1 MRLAATRV
9 CSCTP
14 SSLAAVGTS
23 LSRLSGVLSHSYRF
37 VALPLGHRSHAS
49 PASSLICSHSL
60 VFRFRPLGLRSHAS
74 PASSP
79 LVVAQRRGAGLA
91 PWTYALSVASMSG
104 SSFSAASRD
113 ISSACPMQ
121 VRVYIAQMSCV
132 RTGGRR
138 GKGSR
143 EASPLPLWHSCASHA
158 VSASQAHFG
167 SLAFLRGKVWG
178 GMVGVLA
185 LSRHVCACASRV

>member
-1 MRLAATRV
+1 VRLAATRV

-23 LSRLSGVLSHSYRF
+23 LSRLSGVLSHSCRL
-37 VALPLGHRSHAS
+37 VALPLGHHSHAS

-104 SSFSAASRD
+104 SSFSAASRE
-113 ISSACPMQ
+113 ISSACPMH
-121 VRVYIAQMSCV
+121 VRV
-132 RTGGRR
+132 
-138 GKGSR
+138 
-143 EASPLPLWHSCASHA
+143 
-158 VSASQAHFG
+158 
-167 SLAFLRGKVWG
+167 
-178 GMVGVLA
+178 
-185 LSRHVCACASRV
+185 